1 MYDLPYELQT
11 MIYEFDSTYKEKFDQ
26 VLQSRYEILKVKN
39 QKLYFIF
46 DYFTEHTYTT
56 NCLKNPTFLTTTYTF
71 FKRKRPD
78 KPIQY
83 HIYNFKN
90 FLFTKYDIIEINDD
104 KINFDPLN
112 ISFH

>member
-1 MYDLPYELQT
+1 MYHLPYELQT

-26 VLQSRYEILKVKN
+26 VLQSEYQIFKVEN

-71 FKRKRPD
+71 LTRKNQ
-78 KPIQY
+78 INQY
-83 HIYNFKN
+83 NIIFIILKIFIY
-90 FLFTKYDIIEINDD
+90 
-104 KINFDPLN
+104 KI
-112 ISFH
+112 